1 MDLCLFTDLKP
12 NSYAYQI
19 ARQDALSVWFEK
31 AVLESVNQET
41 EELKAKVYN
50 AVIKA
55 YLN

>member
-1 MDLCLFTDLKP
+1 VDLCLFTDLKP